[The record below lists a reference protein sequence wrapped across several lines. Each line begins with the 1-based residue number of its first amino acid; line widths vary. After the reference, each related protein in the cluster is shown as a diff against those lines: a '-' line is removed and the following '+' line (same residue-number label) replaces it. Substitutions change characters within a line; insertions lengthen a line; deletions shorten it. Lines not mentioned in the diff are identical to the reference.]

1 MDKLP
6 QDDPY
11 MLVSAI
17 NFLLRDEIYTSLDKI
32 CYDYGVDR
40 ASLEARLRRHGFH
53 YDERLKK
60 FW

>member
-1 MDKLP
+1 MEHLP
-6 QDDPY
+6 NDPH

-32 CYDYGVDR
+32 CYDYNIER
-40 ASLEARLRRHGFH
+40 KALEEKLGKAG
-53 YDERLKK
+53 YEYNEQQKK